1 MDVIPDIQSSGF
13 EGQYNYFIN
22 NNSFV
27 ENWISVSPLKQHW
40 IYCQKIHNTTSQK
53 KKKIMSNPSLFNVPT
68 KHYMRELPSLY
79 IYIYIYIYIN

>member
-53 KKKIMSNPSLFNVPT
+53 KKKSCPI
-68 KHYMRELPSLY
+68 HLY
-79 IYIYIYIYIN
+79 STYQPNTT